1 MPDPVLGLPPFE
13 LGARTGT
20 LTSGGR
26 VRRLRPKAAAVLRYL
41 VEHAGEVCTHEDLRA
56 ALWPGLRVTSG
67 VLKVYVWEIRQAL
80 RESRHAPR
88 FVQTIPQ
95 RGYPWIAP
103 VAIATEG
110 EGERRRGERHEG
122 GALVGRRAELA
133 TFHRHLEDALGG
145 ARQIVFVTGEPGIGK
160 TTLVEAF
167 LRAVGKRRDVRIA
180 SGQCIERAAA
190 PVPRR
195 GRRRFLFNLMVRLPG
210 LPEAQAPLRELA
222 RAIHLRTEG
231 NPLFLV
237 NAGFAGTK
245 TLHARFA
252 GTSDLSSR
260 APRSASRWSQAASR
274 SARSATTSAT
284 SCAPRPARHASRR
297 SPASASRTSSTCSSA
312 TSGASGSSATRRR
325 STTPRL
331 RIRRSSRATRCAR
344 SPDERP
350 VTPPDLTIRNR
361 FGEQTVRF
369 RPGAGQQTLCV
380 QAEAHLAGDDADDVT
395 LDERGFRTSP
405 ATS

>member
-1 MPDPVLGLPPFE
+1 
-13 LGARTGT
+13 
-20 LTSGGR
+20 
-26 VRRLRPKAAAVLRYL
+26 
-41 VEHAGEVCTHEDLRA
+41 
-56 ALWPGLRVTSG
+56 
-67 VLKVYVWEIRQAL
+67 
-80 RESRHAPR
+80 
-88 FVQTIPQ
+88 
-95 RGYPWIAP
+95 
-103 VAIATEG
+103 
-110 EGERRRGERHEG
+110 
-122 GALVGRRAELA
+122 
-133 TFHRHLEDALGG
+133 
-145 ARQIVFVTGEPGIGK
+145 
-160 TTLVEAF
+160 
-167 LRAVGKRRDVRIA
+167 
-180 SGQCIERAAA
+180 
-190 PVPRR
+190 
-195 GRRRFLFNLMVRLPG
+195 MVRLPG

-312 TSGASGSSATRRR
+312 TSGASGSSANPASIDDAPVEDPTQLACYA
-325 STTPRL
+325 L
-331 RIRRSSRATRCAR
+331 RPLS
-344 SPDERP
+344 DERP